1 LLVFVLSIRVEY
13 FLLEHGA
20 ATIVGCKSRL
30 MVLAIV
36 SMDQGVASRRHA
48 VVENAS

>member
-1 LLVFVLSIRVEY
+1 LFVFVLSIRVQY

-20 ATIVGCKSRL
+20 VTIVGYESWL
-30 MVLAIV
+30 TILAIV
-36 SMDQGVASRRHA
+36 FMDQGVASRRHA